1 MSAIASSAAPESVLQ
16 VQVDRSIA
24 VLTLNRPTQ
33 YNSLSAELLSA
44 LQRALDE
51 ISADESIQVVIIA
64 ANGKAFCAGHDLK
77 EMRSREDRTFHQ
89 DLFDRCARM
98 MLTINRMPQPVIAQ
112 VQGIA
117 TAAGCQLVAACDLAV
132 AAESA
137 RFAVSGINL
146 GLFCSSPAVPL
157 SRNVN
162 RKQAMKMLLTG
173 DFIDAHTAR
182 EYGLVNDVVPHA
194 DLGRATR
201 ELAERIAAKS
211 PLSIR
216 LGKKMFYAQLVMD
229 LEAACR
235 FASERMTCNM
245 DTDDAREGID
255 AFIEKRKPTWRGR

>member
-1 MSAIASSAAPESVLQ
+1 MSAIASSAASESVLQ
-16 VQVDRSIA
+16 VQIERGIA
-24 VLTLNRPTQ
+24 TLRLNRPQQ
-33 YNSLSAELLSA
+33 YNSLSTELLSA

-51 ISADESIQVVIIA
+51 VAADETIQVVVIA

-77 EMRSREDRTFHQ
+77 EVRSREDREFHQ
-89 DLFDRCARM
+89 DLFGQSSKI

-117 TAAGCQLVAACDLAV
+117 TAAGCLLVAACDLAV

-173 DFIDAHTAR
+173 DFIDPHTAER
-182 EYGLVNDVVPHA
+182 YGLVNDVVPDA
-194 DLGRATR
+194 DLARTTR
-201 ELAERIAAKS
+201 ELAENIAAKS

-235 FASERMTCNM
+235 FACERMARNM
-245 DTDDAREGID
+245 DSDDAREGFD
-255 AFIEKRKPTWRGR
+255 AFIEKRKPTWKGC